1 MRTVV
6 TGANGQ
12 LGWELVRSLSPL
24 GEVVAL
30 TRSDLDLARLD
41 TIAPTLRAL
50 RPDVIVNAAAYT
62 AVDRAE
68 EDEALASRINGEAVS
83 ILAGEAAQGGAIF
96 VHYSTDYVFD
106 GKKITPYTEDDP
118 VAPLNAYG
126 RSKLQGERAV
136 QQSSASWLIFR
147 TTWVYGARGQNFLRT
162 ILRLAGEREMLRI
175 VADQHGAPT
184 GARLIAE
191 MTAHALRAA
200 RLEQRRGNFVS
211 GLYHLSAAGETTWHG
226 FASAIVEGLRDID
239 ASDAVKTKTIAAIR
253 SEEYPTPALRPK
265 NSLLDNT
272 RLIERFEFYRPD
284 WRETLNTTLY
294 EALALRSVGG

>member
-1 MRTVV
+1 MRLVV

-12 LGWELVRSLSPL
+12 LGWELARSLSPL
-24 GEVVAL
+24 GEVIAL
-30 TRSDLDLARLD
+30 TRADLDLARLEM
-41 TIAPTLRAL
+41 IAPTLREL
-50 RPDVIVNAAAYT
+50 RPDVLVNAAAYT
-62 AVDRAE
+62 AVDQAE
-68 EDEALASRINGEAVS
+68 ENESLASLVNGEAVG
-83 ILAGEAAQGGAIF
+83 ILAGEAARCGALL

-106 GKKITPYTEDDP
+106 GQKAAPYSETDP

-126 RSKLQGERAV
+126 RSKLLGECSI
-136 QQSSASWLIFR
+136 QDSSAAWLIFR

-162 ILRLAGEREMLRI
+162 ILRLAGECETLRI

-200 RLEQRRGNFVS
+200 LVETRRENFVS

-226 FASAIVEGLRDID
+226 FASAIVEVLRGTD
-239 ASDAVKTKTIAAIR
+239 ASGAVKTKTIEAIAA
-253 SEEYPTPALRPK
+253 SDYLTPAARPK

-272 RLIERFEFYRPD
+272 KLVERFELYRPD
-284 WRETLNTTLY
+284 WRETLSITLQ
-294 EALALRSVGG
+294 EALAR